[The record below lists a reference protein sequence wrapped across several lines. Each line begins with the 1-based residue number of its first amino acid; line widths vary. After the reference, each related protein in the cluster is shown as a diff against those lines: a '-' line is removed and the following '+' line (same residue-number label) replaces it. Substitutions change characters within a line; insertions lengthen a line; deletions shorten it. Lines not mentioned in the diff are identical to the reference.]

1 MYHIFIH
8 LSIVGHLGY
17 FHVLAIVNS
26 AAMNIRVCVSFQIL
40 FFFRYSPRSGI
51 SESHGSSSLVDQVV
65 KNLPAMWETWV
76 SSLGWEDLLEKGMAA
91 HSSIPTWRSPWTEE
105 PGRLQCMGLQRVRH
119 N

>member
-1 MYHIFIH
+1 MYNIFIH
-8 LSIVGHLGY
+8 LSVVGHLGY

-40 FFFRYSPRSGI
+40 FFSRYSPRNGI

-105 PGRLQCMGLQRVRH
+105 PGRLHCVGLQRVRH